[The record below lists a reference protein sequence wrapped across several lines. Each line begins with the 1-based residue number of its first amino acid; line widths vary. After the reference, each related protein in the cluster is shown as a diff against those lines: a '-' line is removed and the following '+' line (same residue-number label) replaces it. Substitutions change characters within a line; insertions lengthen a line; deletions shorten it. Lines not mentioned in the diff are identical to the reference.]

1 MAFGAES
8 NFWRADQASGG
19 GLCGPCTEIHVDYA
33 ALSGR
38 GDLSCARCMVN
49 AGDARVVE
57 LWNCVFISHRLVEEP
72 GGYRSPLI
80 QLPMLSV
87 DTGMGL
93 ERLASVMQVNANNV
107 IPWGAKLASD

>member
-19 GLCGPCTEIHVDYA
+19 GLCGPATEIHVDYA

-38 GDLSCARCMVN
+38 RDLSCARCMVN
-49 AGDARVVE
+49 AGDARMIE
-57 LWNCVFISHRLVEEP
+57 LWNCVFISHRQVEEP
-72 GGYRSPLI
+72 GFRSPLVE
-80 QLPMLSV
+80 LPTLSV

-93 ERLASVMQVNANNV
+93 ERLASVMQVR
-107 IPWGAKLASD
+107 L